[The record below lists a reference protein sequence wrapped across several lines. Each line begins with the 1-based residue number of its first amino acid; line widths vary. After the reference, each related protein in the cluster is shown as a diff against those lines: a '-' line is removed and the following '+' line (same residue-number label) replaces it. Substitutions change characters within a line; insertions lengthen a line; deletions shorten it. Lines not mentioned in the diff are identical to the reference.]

1 MWNTIESQD
10 DIMNLL
16 RVSNSFHDSCIT
28 EMHYYSGAHL
38 GSLGLVP
45 VNSKRLLHV
54 FFQGSFQSCKQ
65 IELLFIGLEK
75 LSLLP
80 IDENYTCEIFEAT
93 LEKNNGRMVWCDGKV
108 DKLEDLEVYD
118 GTIIVSKMIQWRV
131 VE

>member
-1 MWNTIESQD
+1 MPPTRILGITLNRTVVRF
-10 DIMNLL
+10 L
-16 RVSNSFHDSCIT
+16 R
-28 EMHYYSGAHL
+28 
-38 GSLGLVP
+38 
-45 VNSKRLLHV
+45 KRLNAAHY
-54 FFQGSFQSCKQ
+54 STT
-65 IELLFIGLEK
+65 